1 MLGVGTALAPAKFVM
16 YGYREG
22 IEETGNKN
30 IWPCWQNSDWNSERI
45 WLLNYLLIV
54 NRLQLEKLKNTKDKV
69 QKMEICWN
77 FVREA
82 EFLINC

>member
-22 IEETGNKN
+22 IDETGNKN
-30 IWPCWQNSDWNSERI
+30 IWLCWQNSKLSTC
-45 WLLNYLLIV
+45 LT
-54 NRLQLEKLKNTKDKV
+54 NRLRLEKLKDTKDKI

-77 FVREA
+77 FVRGA
-82 EFLINC
+82 EFLMNC

>member
-30 IWPCWQNSDWNSERI
+30 IRMTLLVEFWLEFRTNLAAKLSTNCLSD
-45 WLLNYLLIV
+45 
-54 NRLQLEKLKNTKDKV
+54 RLKLEKLKNTKK
-69 QKMEICWN
+69 N
-77 FVREA
+77 GNTYVRIMTE
-82 EFLINC
+82 EQNS

>member
-1 MLGVGTALAPAKFVM
+1 MLGVGTALAPAKFAM

-69 QKMEICWN
+69 QKMEICCN